1 MLSGPCSRFLTH
13 EIFRSRIHKPW
24 QFNAMLLFIL
34 ILPKIHLFC
43 CFTSMV
49 FLWQLYHKNLD
60 VYQNFSRNEVQQ
72 KITFSIHQPSL
83 SSFQRWPW
91 WLWLCSKCRCKE
103 RSLDQSKDT
112 PTNSQ
117 DSTNSSANR
126 LSHKRWNAQPA
137 VLHVFVSHSFHY
149 QGIPEWHSDSNC
161 DVLLLPSDGL
171 MLPRAAN
178 AIPSLATAA
187 ASLLWRTCAGWFV
200 LSVFGTSKVFEDTF
214 ISCSTSCS

>member
-1 MLSGPCSRFLTH
+1 MRCCYSFWFYLRFTN
-13 EIFRSRIHKPW
+13 FVV
-24 QFNAMLLFIL
+24 LLL
-34 ILPKIHLFC
+34 W
-43 CFTSMV
+43 CFMAIVPQEPRCISE
-49 FLWQLYHKNLD
+49 FFEKWSAAEDN
-60 VYQNFSRNEVQQ
+60 
-72 KITFSIHQPSL
+72 ISIHQPSL